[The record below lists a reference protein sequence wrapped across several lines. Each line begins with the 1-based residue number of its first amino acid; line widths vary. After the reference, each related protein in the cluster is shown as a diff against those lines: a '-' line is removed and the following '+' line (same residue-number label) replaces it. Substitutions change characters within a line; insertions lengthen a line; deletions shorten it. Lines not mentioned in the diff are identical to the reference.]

1 MSFEN
6 ELNYLNLNEEQ
17 ESLNQ
22 RIVLTQDE
30 VDDILKEYPDGSD
43 MTSILDI
50 DSAELLRQFAIAR
63 VHSVPTIKVK

>member
-50 DSAELLRQFAIAR
+50 DPIAR
-63 VHSVPTIKVK
+63 ICNPCPQSSSTI